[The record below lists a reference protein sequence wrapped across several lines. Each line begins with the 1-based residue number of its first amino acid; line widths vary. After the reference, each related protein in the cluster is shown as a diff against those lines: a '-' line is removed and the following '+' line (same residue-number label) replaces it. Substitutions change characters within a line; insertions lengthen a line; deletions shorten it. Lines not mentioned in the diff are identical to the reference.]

1 MYIMEDI
8 YKAIGNELNNSLN
21 CKWDKIELNI
31 ECSNNHVGT
40 TAKYQINGEWKNN
53 LDCDLTRDTMISI
66 IKFHNNADKINF
78 APWNRAVYTLDSNGH
93 FDMTFEWD
101 QTLQDEWDKKL

>member
-1 MYIMEDI
+1 MYTMEDI

-40 TAKYQINGEWKNN
+40 TAKYQIMVNGK
-53 LDCDLTRDTMISI
+53 I
-66 IKFHNNADKINF
+66 I
-78 APWNRAVYTLDSNGH
+78 
-93 FDMTFEWD
+93 
-101 QTLQDEWDKKL
+101 